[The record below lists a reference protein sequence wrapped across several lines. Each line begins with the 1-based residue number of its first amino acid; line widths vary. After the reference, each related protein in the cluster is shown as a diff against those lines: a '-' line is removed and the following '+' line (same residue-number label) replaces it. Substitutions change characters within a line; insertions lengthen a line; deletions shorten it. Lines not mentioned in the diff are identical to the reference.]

1 MQHKGKTDNIDITE
15 LTAFF
20 KALSDPTRLRI
31 VYYLQSADNPR
42 CVGAISRHI
51 EVSQSA
57 TSQHLRILR
66 QSNLVTSQR
75 KGYHI
80 HYEIN
85 NLQLEAFIGHLQGL
99 LKK

>member
-1 MQHKGKTDNIDITE
+1 MESKNNIDHADITQ
-15 LTAFF
+15 LTGFF
-20 KALSDPTRLRI
+20 KALSDPTRLKI
-31 VYYLQSADNPR
+31 VHYLQSADHPR
-42 CVGAISRHI
+42 CVGAISKHI
-51 EVSQSA
+51 NVSQSA

-75 KGYHI
+75 RGYHI

-85 NLQLEAFIGHLQGL
+85 HEQLEAFMDQLQDL